1 MKNRTA
7 LYASLFATF
16 MFAVA
21 FAAVPLYDMFCKAT
35 GFGGA
40 AIVTK
45 DVPTRISNR
54 EFTLTLESTVAPGLS
69 WSFAPETRF
78 VKMKAGEVVTVHYY
92 AENKGRETITGIASY
107 NVDPPQIGRY
117 FNKLQCF
124 CFTEQTIEP
133 GQRLEMPVV
142 IFIDPEIEKDPE
154 FKRISELTL
163 QYTFF
168 PVKGATK
175 KVTELAK

>member
-7 LYASLFATF
+7 LYSALFAAF

-21 FAAVPLYDMFCKAT
+21 FAAVPLYDMFCRAT

-45 DVPTRISNR
+45 DRPTRVSSR
-54 EFTLTLESTVAPGLS
+54 EFTLTLESTVAPGLT
-69 WSFAPETRF
+69 WSFAPESRF
-78 VKMKAGEVVTVHYY
+78 VKMKAGEVVTINYY
-92 AENKGRETITGIASY
+92 AENKGSESITGIASY
-107 NVDPPQIGRY
+107 NVDPPQVGRY

-124 CFTEQTIEP
+124 CFTEQTILP

-142 IFIDPEIEKDPE
+142 VFIDPEIDNDRE
-154 FKRISELTL
+154 FKRLNGLTL

-168 PVKGATK
+168 PVKSGAK
-175 KVTELAK
+175 KVSELSK